1 MADVNKPVE
10 KKFHPYD
17 AREVEKPLSNC
28 DALLSLVKCVV
39 GSGCLALPLAFYRVG
54 YIGGILMTIFMTAVL
69 IFGLQLL
76 VRCMVESS
84 RQNMVG
90 YMNFPETMTYAIS
103 VGPKCCQCLS
113 KCAGHFVNGI
123 LIFFHYGVCVVYIV
137 FVSINVKQ
145 VVDYNCHERI
155 NTRLYCFI
163 VGTLS
168 LPLFSLRHLKYLV
181 PTNILANLLMYT
193 GLACIFYYLF
203 TNLPPIDEIRRF
215 NSQLSLFVGIIMFG
229 TSSVGV
235 MLAIEA
241 KMATPGSYVGW
252 LGVLN
257 RCALFVAVTYILI
270 GFMGYW
276 RYGDYVAASVTL
288 NIPIDEALAQ
298 VAKMFIAIS
307 VFFSFPLSGYVV
319 VDIVCNQY
327 IAKNHNPKN
336 PHRIEYIFRI
346 CFVVVCTA
354 NAIAFPN
361 LGPLLALVG
370 AFSISLL
377 NIIFP
382 SCIDMCLLYRSSYGP
397 GRWKLVRDLLMLLLG
412 LVILGYGTYSAV
424 IDMIR
429 EYSYR
434 AHEVKAGSSTEIKTP
449 EEINAAQDAATLDYP
464 IVDDVTAAG
473 KSVKDFYL

>member
-1 MADVNKPVE
+1 MADVNKPGE

-17 AREVEKPLSNC
+17 ARDVEKPLSNC
-28 DALLSLVKCVV
+28 DALFSLVKCVV

-103 VGPKCCQCLS
+103 VGPKFCQCLS

-145 VVDYNCHERI
+145 VVDYNYHERI
-155 NTRLYCFI
+155 NTRIYCFI

-181 PTNILANLLMYT
+181 PTNILATLLMYT

-203 TNLPPIDEIRRF
+203 TNLPPIDEIRQF

-276 RYGDYVAASVTL
+276 RYGDYVAASITL
-288 NIPIDEALAQ
+288 NIPIEEAINKKT
-298 VAKMFIAIS
+298 VIAELI
-307 VFFSFPLSGYVV
+307 
-319 VDIVCNQY
+319 
-327 IAKNHNPKN
+327 
-336 PHRIEYIFRI
+336 
-346 CFVVVCTA
+346 
-354 NAIAFPN
+354 
-361 LGPLLALVG
+361 
-370 AFSISLL
+370 
-377 NIIFP
+377 
-382 SCIDMCLLYRSSYGP
+382 
-397 GRWKLVRDLLMLLLG
+397 
-412 LVILGYGTYSAV
+412 
-424 IDMIR
+424 
-429 EYSYR
+429 
-434 AHEVKAGSSTEIKTP
+434 
-449 EEINAAQDAATLDYP
+449 
-464 IVDDVTAAG
+464 
-473 KSVKDFYL
+473 

>member
-288 NIPIDEALAQ
+288 NIPIDEA
-298 VAKMFIAIS
+298 
-307 VFFSFPLSGYVV
+307 
-319 VDIVCNQY
+319 
-327 IAKNHNPKN
+327 
-336 PHRIEYIFRI
+336 
-346 CFVVVCTA
+346 
-354 NAIAFPN
+354 
-361 LGPLLALVG
+361 
-370 AFSISLL
+370 
-377 NIIFP
+377 
-382 SCIDMCLLYRSSYGP
+382 CIDMCLLYRSSYGP